1 MTAQTGKPASWKVN
15 AYKSLF
21 RNFIWEKIDVNLS
34 SGSLQMF
41 FVEQAGNLSINLN
54 WSLIFVLRLTVSQT
68 RSRDTWA

>member
-21 RNFIWEKIDVNLS
+21 RNFIWEKIDAHLS

-54 WSLIFVLRLTVSQT
+54 WSLIFVLRLTASQT